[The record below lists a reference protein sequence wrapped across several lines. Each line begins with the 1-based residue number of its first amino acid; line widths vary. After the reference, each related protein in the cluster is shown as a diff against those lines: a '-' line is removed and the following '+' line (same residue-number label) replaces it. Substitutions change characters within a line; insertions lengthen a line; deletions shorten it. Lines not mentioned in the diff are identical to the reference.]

1 MKDKAIQWF
10 LGLLMCVSCIGCDD
24 FLTQEPINAVT
35 NQNYWETEKDAR
47 IAMNGLLSSFR
58 DARGDVVVMYRDRG
72 WPFDVLGTTWTKISN
87 NDMSS
92 YDATNPRFTWWPE
105 YDAIAIANSIIA
117 NLHRIGLPE
126 DRFNNYMGQARFIRA
141 YLYFCVVRDFG
152 DVPLL
157 VKSEDIEAK
166 PRTSGAE
173 VLDFVINEYLEC
185 SKLLPPFSELK
196 DSDGK
201 TVTSKGVPCLGAVNA
216 ALAHAYAWKAGIYG
230 HPELWN
236 KVAEV
241 CQEVINSG
249 EYSLLGSPQEFNLI
263 GLKGNSTEG
272 IFEIDHSYD
281 SSNDLKDY
289 GSYIAGFCQ
298 RWPVQP
304 MTTPTTKRT
313 PRMSYTVFN
322 QIYPDRND
330 KRRTANAED
339 PDYWEQQPSTTTQAA
354 VYIKKWDKE
363 HVVVWEDGPREGTIR
378 FYRCNDILYR
388 LPDIYLLCAEAYTHT
403 GNVQGAIGYINV
415 IRRRAGMRDYTTGEG
430 ELLMAVFEEREREL
444 FLEGHRYYDIV
455 RFGYYREKLH
465 GKFKTLT
472 DEDVKNGALYLPVSP
487 DMNRYNT
494 LGTQTPYWKNVFP
507 F

>member
-92 YDATNPRFTWWPE
+92 YDATNP
-105 YDAIAIANSIIA
+105 IIA

-263 GLKGNSTEG
+263 GPKGFLK
-272 IFEIDHSYD
+272 
-281 SSNDLKDY
+281 
-289 GSYIAGFCQ
+289 
-298 RWPVQP
+298 
-304 MTTPTTKRT
+304 
-313 PRMSYTVFN
+313 
-322 QIYPDRND
+322 
-330 KRRTANAED
+330 
-339 PDYWEQQPSTTTQAA
+339 
-354 VYIKKWDKE
+354 
-363 HVVVWEDGPREGTIR
+363 
-378 FYRCNDILYR
+378 
-388 LPDIYLLCAEAYTHT
+388 
-403 GNVQGAIGYINV
+403 
-415 IRRRAGMRDYTTGEG
+415 
-430 ELLMAVFEEREREL
+430 
-444 FLEGHRYYDIV
+444 
-455 RFGYYREKLH
+455 
-465 GKFKTLT
+465 
-472 DEDVKNGALYLPVSP
+472 
-487 DMNRYNT
+487 
-494 LGTQTPYWKNVFP
+494 
-507 F
+507 